1 MAQQGVIFEENH
13 DGTSNDVSTKHL
25 KKWLIIAHNAINNI
39 TVINTE
45 NENSDTIHLIAS
57 SVRNAL
63 ASLDSI
69 IDERE
74 TAIINAERARARKK

>member
-1 MAQQGVIFEENH
+1 MAQQGVILDENH
-13 DGTSNDVSTKHL
+13 DEKSNDVSTKHL

-57 SVRNAL
+57 SIRNAL

-69 IDERE
+69 IDDRE
-74 TAIINAERARARKK
+74 IAQINAKTEKARKK

>member
-1 MAQQGVIFEENH
+1 MAQQGVILDENH
-13 DGTSNDVSTKHL
+13 DETSNDVSTKHL